1 MENKN
6 KKDFWDKLGILSKPL
21 GALLTAFIIAGIGIY
36 GNNFLVKRQSEEMKI
51 RLYTELIS
59 NREQAESSLRKDM
72 LASIIGSFL
81 KPETASLEGK
91 VLNLELLAYNFH
103 ESLNLKPLFVHLK
116 KQIEKDSS
124 PDSADYMQRV
134 KKVAKEI
141 KRKQMAILEGAGD
154 KWDIN
159 IRLED
164 VSSLNG
170 KVNQKVFCLQI
181 NNETHN
187 EIRTYSRS
195 FKVTVHSFDSIGE
208 GIGVRL
214 EVGPADPDECSE
226 IVEETEIFEQSE
238 NTLDE
243 WEDSDEG
250 IEIVIAEPTEIVAQ
264 FWVDFFD
271 FPMIDNTRLS
281 YDQRCAVVLKEINEE
296 DKILEI
302 AVLYFP
308 GSHASLKE
316 KPYYDDIVNKL
327 LSAGLDKNRNK

>member
-1 MENKN
+1 M
-6 KKDFWDKLGILSKPL
+6 G
-21 GALLTAFIIAGIGIY
+21 
-36 GNNFLVKRQSEEMKI
+36 QSEK
-51 RLYTELIS
+51 
-59 NREQAESSLRKDM
+59 
-72 LASIIGSFL
+72 
-81 KPETASLEGK
+81 
-91 VLNLELLAYNFH
+91 
-103 ESLNLKPLFVHLK
+103 
-116 KQIEKDSS
+116 
-124 PDSADYMQRV
+124 
-134 KKVAKEI
+134 
-141 KRKQMAILEGAGD
+141 AG
-154 KWDIN
+154 
-159 IRLED
+159 
-164 VSSLNG
+164 
-170 KVNQKVFCLQI
+170 
-181 NNETHN
+181 
-187 EIRTYSRS
+187 
-195 FKVTVHSFDSIGE
+195 
-208 GIGVRL
+208 
-214 EVGPADPDECSE
+214 VGPADPDECSE

-264 FWVDFFD
+264 FGVDFFD